1 MSYYGF
7 VVTDSGRE
15 LIAKLVAGQQLPISK
30 IMVGSGTIPDDVK
43 PRWSSRWPLAHR
55 PPRSMMGPASA

>member
-15 LIAKLVAGQQLPISK
+15 LIAKLVAGQQLPIS
-30 IMVGSGTIPDDVK
+30 
-43 PRWSSRWPLAHR
+43 RLWWAAALSR
-55 PPRSMMGPASA
+55 MM

>member
-43 PRWSSRWPLAHR
+43 PATMTRWPLAHR
-55 PPRSMMGPASA
+55 PRRSMMEPASA

>member
-30 IMVGSGTIPDDVK
+30 IMVGSGTIPDYVWLLHLLL
-43 PRWSSRWPLAHR
+43 P
-55 PPRSMMGPASA
+55 

>member
-43 PRWSSRWPLAHR
+43 SRWPLAHR

>member
-30 IMVGSGTIPDDVK
+30 IMVGSGTIP
-43 PRWSSRWPLAHR
+43 SRWPLEHR